1 MAGEILAKLQR
12 EKGYELKKTA
22 SLANDCLI
30 ATSAR
35 NLGATVVTQNARDFV
50 AISEVFKLE
59 IQIVKVEM

>member
-1 MAGEILAKLQR
+1 MA
-12 EKGYELKKTA
+12 KTA
-22 SLANDCLI
+22 LFVNI
-30 ATSAR
+30 FMKRTTS